1 MGMYIVEVFNLKP
14 NHDLD
19 EKAGQAH
26 RAFLQKYADANLIVA
41 AGQKVPRDGG
51 VIVFADMPREK
62 LDALVAEIPYLQNG
76 LARCEVTEF
85 KSSYVA
91 SPLR

>member
-1 MGMYIVEVFNLKP
+1 MYIVEVFNLKP

-19 EKAGQAH
+19 ETAGQAH
-26 RAFLQKYADANLIVA
+26 RAFLAKYADANVIIA

-51 VIVFADMPREK
+51 IIVFADMPRER
-62 LDALVAEIPYLQNG
+62 LDALVAEIPYLQDG

-85 KSSYVA
+85 KSNHVA
-91 SPLR
+91 ALLR